1 VEQTILSKYDLNS
14 QGYEQF
20 PFLDLNNLYMVGG
33 SAVDPAL
40 LQGKSWQ
47 QIAGTLSDPANEL
60 AREIIGNAN
69 YLTAGICRM
78 TGDQPATVCS
88 GAAISSLESQFGS
101 S

>member
-88 GAAISSLESQFGS
+88 GATIPSLESQLGS